1 MTPQLPVPFSR
12 HRVVPAHLVRERG
25 GISSF
30 ASAHEQKGDWE
41 LPRLYRIACMVG
53 SVVADLREARIPA
66 GESHVEIFLVM
77 GSVEIHV
84 PPGVRVELAVN
95 TLAAEVSFRPDPLY
109 GTDPDAPVIR
119 VSGSAYFGSVEV
131 MARLPGESARDAK
144 RRIKASRRLASEPP
158 SRQIG
163 R

>member
-12 HRVVPAHLVRERG
+12 HQVVPAHLARERG

-41 LPRLYRIACMVG
+41 MPRLYRIACMMG
-53 SVVADLREARIPA
+53 TVVADLREARIPA
-66 GESHVEIFLVM
+66 GESQVEVFLVM
-77 GSVEIHV
+77 GSIELYV
-84 PPGVRVELAVN
+84 PPGVRVELSVN
-95 TLAAEVSFRPDPLY
+95 TLAAEVAFRPDPLY
-109 GTDPDAPVIR
+109 RTDPDAPVIR
-119 VSGSAYFGSVEV
+119 VIGSAYFGSVEV
-131 MARLPGESARDAK
+131 TARLPGESARDAK
-144 RRIKASRRLASEPP
+144 RRIKASLRASSGSA